1 MRLYFDLLTTF
12 LKIGSFTLGGG
23 YAMLALVEQAVVR
36 QKKWIDEKEFWK
48 MITIV
53 QSLPGVFA
61 VNTALYVGY
70 RIAGKCGAAV
80 SFLGA
85 VLPSLLIIGAIST
98 CFQEFREN
106 ETVMKIFDG
115 IRPCVVALILAPSVK
130 MFIKSELSWKFLP
143 IPILVAAVVVFLKI
157 SPVYIIMA
165 AIICTLCW
173 EYRKFKD
180 IDKKRSDNDTDN
192 NDESE
197 EDDDEKNVE
206 FISTKKEND

>member
-36 QKKWIDEKEFWK
+36 QKKWIDEDEFWK

-70 RIAGKCGAAV
+70 RIAGKAGAAV

-85 VLPSLLIIGAIST
+85 VLPSLVIIGAIST

-106 ETVMKIFDG
+106 ETVMKIFAG

-130 MFIKSELSWKFLP
+130 MFIKSKLSWKFLP
-143 IPILVAAVVVFLKI
+143 IPILVAAAVVFLKM

-165 AIICTLCW
+165 AIICTIGW
-173 EYRKFKD
+173 EYLKIKE
-180 IDKKRSDNDTDN
+180 IDKKSADNHEE
-192 NDESE
+192 DEADD
-197 EDDDEKNVE
+197 DDDEKNVE
-206 FISTKKEND
+206 FISSKKEND

>member
-36 QKKWIDEKEFWK
+36 QKKWIDEDEFWK

-70 RIAGKCGAAV
+70 RIAGKAGAAV

-85 VLPSLLIIGAIST
+85 VLPSLIIIGAIST

-106 ETVMKIFDG
+106 ETVMKIFAG

-130 MFIKSELSWKFLP
+130 MFIKSKLSWKFLP
-143 IPILVAAVVVFLKI
+143 IPILVAAAVVFLKM

-165 AIICTLCW
+165 TIIFTIAW
-173 EYRKFKD
+173 EYWKFKD
-180 IDKKRSDNDTDN
+180 IDNKEIGKDNH
-192 NDESE
+192 DES
-197 EDDDEKNVE
+197 DDDNEKNVE

>member
-1 MRLYFDLLTTF
+1 
-12 LKIGSFTLGGG
+12 
-23 YAMLALVEQAVVR
+23 MLALVEQAVVR
-36 QKKWIDEKEFWK
+36 QKKWIDEDEFWK

-70 RIAGKCGAAV
+70 RIAGKGGAAV
-80 SFLGA
+80 SFIGA
-85 VLPSLLIIGAIST
+85 VLPSLVIIGAIST

-106 ETVMKIFDG
+106 ETVMKIFAG

-130 MFIKSELSWKFLP
+130 MFIKSKLSWKFLP
-143 IPILVAAVVVFLKI
+143 IPILVAAAVVFLKM

-165 AIICTLCW
+165 AIICTLGW

-180 IDKKRSDNDTDN
+180 IDKKKPDNDTDN
-192 NDESE
+192 HDESG
-197 EDDDEKNVE
+197 DDDEKNVE

>member
-36 QKKWIDEKEFWK
+36 QKKWIDEDEFWK

-70 RIAGKCGAAV
+70 RIAGKAGAAV

-85 VLPSLLIIGAIST
+85 VLPSLVIIGAIST

-106 ETVMKIFDG
+106 ETVMKIFAG

-130 MFIKSELSWKFLP
+130 MFIKSKLSWKFLP
-143 IPILVAAVVVFLKI
+143 IPILVAAAVVFLKM

-165 AIICTLCW
+165 AIICAIGW
-173 EYRKFKD
+173 EYLKIKE
-180 IDKKRSDNDTDN
+180 IDKKSTDN
-192 NDESE
+192 HEEDEADD
-197 EDDDEKNVE
+197 DDDEKNVE
-206 FISTKKEND
+206 FISSKKEND

>member
-36 QKKWIDEKEFWK
+36 QKKWIDEDEFWK

-70 RIAGKCGAAV
+70 RIAGKAGAAV

-85 VLPSLLIIGAIST
+85 VLPSLIIIGAIST

-106 ETVMKIFDG
+106 ETVMKIFAG

-130 MFIKSELSWKFLP
+130 MFIKSKLSWKFLP
-143 IPILVAAVVVFLKI
+143 IPILVAAAVVFLKM

-165 AIICTLCW
+165 TIIFTIAW
-173 EYRKFKD
+173 EYWKFKD
-180 IDKKRSDNDTDN
+180 IDKKEIDKDNH
-192 NDESE
+192 DESD
-197 EDDDEKNVE
+197 DDDEKNVE

>member
-36 QKKWIDEKEFWK
+36 QKKWIDEDEFWK

-70 RIAGKCGAAV
+70 RIAGKAGAAV

-85 VLPSLLIIGAIST
+85 VLPSLIIIGAIST

-106 ETVMKIFDG
+106 ETVMKIFAG

-130 MFIKSELSWKFLP
+130 MFIKSKLSWKFLP
-143 IPILVAAVVVFLKI
+143 IPILVAAAVVFLKM

-165 AIICTLCW
+165 AIICTIAW
-173 EYRKFKD
+173 KYWKFKD
-180 IDKKRSDNDTDN
+180 IDNKEIGKDNH
-192 NDESE
+192 DESD
-197 EDDDEKNVE
+197 DDDEKNVE

>member
-36 QKKWIDEKEFWK
+36 QKKWIDEDEFWK

-70 RIAGKCGAAV
+70 RIAGKAGAAV

-85 VLPSLLIIGAIST
+85 VLPSLVIIGAIST

-106 ETVMKIFDG
+106 ETVMKIFAG

-130 MFIKSELSWKFLP
+130 MFIKSKLSWKFLP
-143 IPILVAAVVVFLKI
+143 IPILVAAAVVFLKM

-165 AIICTLCW
+165 AIICTIGW
-173 EYRKFKD
+173 EYLKIKE
-180 IDKKRSDNDTDN
+180 IDKKSTDN
-192 NDESE
+192 HEEDEADD
-197 EDDDEKNVE
+197 DDDEKNVE
-206 FISTKKEND
+206 FISSKKEND

>member
-36 QKKWIDEKEFWK
+36 QKKWIDEDEFWK

-70 RIAGKCGAAV
+70 RIAGKAGAAV

-85 VLPSLLIIGAIST
+85 VLPSLVIIGAIST

-106 ETVMKIFDG
+106 ETVMKIFAG

-130 MFIKSELSWKFLP
+130 MFIKSKLSWKFLP
-143 IPILVAAVVVFLKI
+143 IPILVAAAVVFLKM

-165 AIICTLCW
+165 AIICTIGW
-173 EYRKFKD
+173 EYLKIKD
-180 IDKKRSDNDTDN
+180 IDNKEIGKDNH
-192 NDESE
+192 DES
-197 EDDDEKNVE
+197 DDDDEEKNVE
-206 FISTKKEND
+206 FISSKKEND

>member
-36 QKKWIDEKEFWK
+36 QKKWIDEDEFWK

-85 VLPSLLIIGAIST
+85 VLPSLVIIGAIST

-106 ETVMKIFDG
+106 ETVMKIFAG

-130 MFIKSELSWKFLP
+130 MFIKSKLSWKFLP
-143 IPILVAAVVVFLKI
+143 IPILVAAAVVFLKM

-165 AIICTLCW
+165 AIICTLGW
-173 EYRKFKD
+173 EYRKFKN
-180 IDKKRSDNDTDN
+180 IDKKKPDNDTDN
-192 NDESE
+192 HEESGD
-197 EDDDEKNVE
+197 DDDEKNVE

>member
-36 QKKWIDEKEFWK
+36 QKKWIDEDEFWK

-70 RIAGKCGAAV
+70 RIAGKAGAAV

-85 VLPSLLIIGAIST
+85 VLPSLVIIGAIST

-106 ETVMKIFDG
+106 ETVMKIFAG

-130 MFIKSELSWKFLP
+130 MFIKSKLSWKFLP
-143 IPILVAAVVVFLKI
+143 IPILVAAAVVFLKM

-165 AIICTLCW
+165 AIICTIGW
-173 EYRKFKD
+173 EYLKIKD
-180 IDKKRSDNDTDN
+180 IDKKSTDN
-192 NDESE
+192 HEEDEADD
-197 EDDDEKNVE
+197 DDDEKNVE
-206 FISTKKEND
+206 FISSKKEND

>member
-36 QKKWIDEKEFWK
+36 QKKWIDEDEFWK

-85 VLPSLLIIGAIST
+85 VLPSLVIIGAIST

-106 ETVMKIFDG
+106 ETVMKIFAG

-130 MFIKSELSWKFLP
+130 MFIKSKLSWKFLP
-143 IPILVAAVVVFLKI
+143 IPILVAAVVVFLKM

-165 AIICTLCW
+165 AIICTLGW
-173 EYRKFKD
+173 EYRKFKN
-180 IDKKRSDNDTDN
+180 IDNKKSDNDTDN
-192 NDESE
+192 HDDSE

-206 FISTKKEND
+206 FISSKKEND

>member
-106 ETVMKIFDG
+106 ETVMKIFNG

-180 IDKKRSDNDTDN
+180 IDKKKSDNNTDN
-192 NDESE
+192 HDDSE
-197 EDDDEKNVE
+197 EDDEKNVE

>member
-1 MRLYFDLLTTF
+1 MKLYFELFTTF

-36 QKKWIDEKEFWK
+36 DKKWINEDEFWK

-61 VNTALYVGY
+61 INTALYVGY
-70 RIAGKCGAAV
+70 RITGKAGAAV

-85 VLPSLLIIGAIST
+85 VLPSLVIIGAIST
-98 CFQEFREN
+98 CFQEFRTN
-106 ETVMKIFDG
+106 ETVMKVFAG
-115 IRPCVVALILAPSVK
+115 IRPCVVALILAPSVR
-130 MFIKSELSWKFLP
+130 MFIKTKLSLKYLP
-143 IPILVAAVVVFLKI
+143 IPIAVAAAVVLLKL

-165 AIICTLCW
+165 TIAGALAW
-173 EYRKFKD
+173 EYWKFKD
-180 IDKKRSDNDTDN
+180 IVDDNENDN
-192 NDESE
+192 ENDEKAE
-197 EDDDEKNVE
+197 E

>member
-36 QKKWIDEKEFWK
+36 QKKWIDEDEFWK

-70 RIAGKCGAAV
+70 RIAGKAGAAV

-85 VLPSLLIIGAIST
+85 VLPSLVIIGAIST

-106 ETVMKIFDG
+106 ETVMKIFAG

-130 MFIKSELSWKFLP
+130 MFIKSKLSWKFLP
-143 IPILVAAVVVFLKI
+143 IPILIAAAVVFLKM

-165 AIICTLCW
+165 TIIFTIAW
-173 EYRKFKD
+173 EYWKFKD
-180 IDKKRSDNDTDN
+180 IDNKEIGKDNH
-192 NDESE
+192 DESD
-197 EDDDEKNVE
+197 DDDEKNVE
-206 FISTKKEND
+206 FISSKKEND

>member
-106 ETVMKIFDG
+106 ETVMKIFNG

-180 IDKKRSDNDTDN
+180 IDKKKSDKDTDN
-192 NDESE
+192 HDDSE
-197 EDDDEKNVE
+197 EDDEKNVE

>member
-1 MRLYFDLLTTF
+1 LRLYFDLLTTF

-36 QKKWIDEKEFWK
+36 QKKWIDEDEFWK

-70 RIAGKCGAAV
+70 RIAGKAGAAV

-85 VLPSLLIIGAIST
+85 VLPSLVIIGAIST

-106 ETVMKIFDG
+106 ETVMKIFAG

-130 MFIKSELSWKFLP
+130 MFIKSKLSWKFLP
-143 IPILVAAVVVFLKI
+143 IPILVAAAVVFLKM

-165 AIICTLCW
+165 AIICTIGW
-173 EYRKFKD
+173 EYLKIKD
-180 IDKKRSDNDTDN
+180 IDKKSTDN
-192 NDESE
+192 HEEDEAAD
-197 EDDDEKNVE
+197 DDDEKNVE
-206 FISTKKEND
+206 FISSKKEND

>member
-1 MRLYFDLLTTF
+1 
-12 LKIGSFTLGGG
+12 
-23 YAMLALVEQAVVR
+23 MLALVEQAVVR
-36 QKKWIDEKEFWK
+36 QKKWIDEDEFWK

-70 RIAGKCGAAV
+70 RIAGKGGAAV
-80 SFLGA
+80 SFIGA
-85 VLPSLLIIGAIST
+85 VLPSLVIIGAIST

-106 ETVMKIFDG
+106 ETVMKIFAG

-130 MFIKSELSWKFLP
+130 MFIKSKLSWKFLP
-143 IPILVAAVVVFLKI
+143 IPILVAAAVVFLKM

-165 AIICTLCW
+165 AIICTLGW

-180 IDKKRSDNDTDN
+180 IDKKKPDNDTDN
-192 NDESE
+192 HDESG

-206 FISTKKEND
+206 FISSKKEND

>member
-36 QKKWIDEKEFWK
+36 QKKWIDEDEFWK

-70 RIAGKCGAAV
+70 RIAGKAGATV

-85 VLPSLLIIGAIST
+85 VLPSLVIIGAIST

-106 ETVMKIFDG
+106 ETVMKIFAG

-130 MFIKSELSWKFLP
+130 MFIKSKLSLKFLP
-143 IPILVAAVVVFLKI
+143 IPILVAAAVVFLKM

-165 AIICTLCW
+165 AIICTIGW
-173 EYRKFKD
+173 EYWKMKD
-180 IDKKRSDNDTDN
+180 IDKKNIGHH
-192 NDESE
+192 E
-197 EDDDEKNVE
+197 EDKIDDDDDEKNVE
-206 FISTKKEND
+206 FISSKKEND

>member
-36 QKKWIDEKEFWK
+36 QKKWIDEDEFWK

-70 RIAGKCGAAV
+70 RIAGKAGAAV

-85 VLPSLLIIGAIST
+85 VLPSLVIIGAIST

-106 ETVMKIFDG
+106 ETVMKIFAG

-130 MFIKSELSWKFLP
+130 MFIKSKLSWKFLP
-143 IPILVAAVVVFLKI
+143 IPILVAAVVVFLKM

-165 AIICTLCW
+165 AIICTIGW
-173 EYRKFKD
+173 EYLKIKD
-180 IDKKRSDNDTDN
+180 IDKKSTDN
-192 NDESE
+192 HEEDEADD
-197 EDDDEKNVE
+197 DDDEKNVE
-206 FISTKKEND
+206 FISSKKEND

>member
-173 EYRKFKD
+173 EYRKIKD
-180 IDKKRSDNDTDN
+180 IDKKKSDNDTDN
-192 NDESE
+192 HDDSE
-197 EDDDEKNVE
+197 EDDEKNVE
-206 FISTKKEND
+206 FISSKKEND

>member
-36 QKKWIDEKEFWK
+36 QKKWIDEDEFWK

-70 RIAGKCGAAV
+70 RIAGKAGAAV

-85 VLPSLLIIGAIST
+85 VLPSLVIIGAIST

-106 ETVMKIFDG
+106 ETVMKIFAG

-130 MFIKSELSWKFLP
+130 MFIKSKLSWKFLP
-143 IPILVAAVVVFLKI
+143 IPILVAAAVVFLKM

-165 AIICTLCW
+165 AIICTIGW
-173 EYRKFKD
+173 EYLKIKD
-180 IDKKRSDNDTDN
+180 IDKKSTDN
-192 NDESE
+192 HEEDEAD

-206 FISTKKEND
+206 FISSKKEND

>member
-106 ETVMKIFDG
+106 ETVMKIFNG

-180 IDKKRSDNDTDN
+180 IDKKKSDNDTDN
-192 NDESE
+192 HDDSE
-197 EDDDEKNVE
+197 EDDEKNVE

>member
-36 QKKWIDEKEFWK
+36 DKKWISEDEFWK

-70 RIAGKCGAAV
+70 KIAGKAGATV
-80 SFLGA
+80 SFIGA
-85 VLPSLLIIGAIST
+85 VLPSLVIIGAIST
-98 CFQEFREN
+98 CFKEFREN
-106 ETVMKIFDG
+106 DVVMRIFNG
-115 IRPCVVALILAPSVK
+115 IRPCVVALILAPSVR
-130 MFIKSELSWKFLP
+130 MFIKTKLSLKYLP
-143 IPILVAAVVVFLKI
+143 IPILVAAAVVFLRM

-165 AIICTLCW
+165 TIACALAW
-173 EYRKFKD
+173 EYWKFKNVD
-180 IDKKRSDNDTDN
+180 DNVN
-192 NDESE
+192 
-197 EDDDEKNVE
+197 DDDENENEKKAEE
-206 FISTKKEND
+206 FISSKKEND

>member
-36 QKKWIDEKEFWK
+36 DKKWIGEDEFWK

-70 RIAGKCGAAV
+70 KIAGKAGATV
-80 SFLGA
+80 SFIGA
-85 VLPSLLIIGAIST
+85 VLPSLVIIGAIST
-98 CFQEFREN
+98 CFHEFREN
-106 ETVMKIFDG
+106 EIVMRVFNG
-115 IRPCVVALILAPSVK
+115 IRPCVIALILAPSVR
-130 MFIKSELSWKFLP
+130 MFIKTKLSLKYLP
-143 IPILVAAVVVFLKI
+143 IPILVAAAVVFLKF

-165 AIICTLCW
+165 TIACALAW
-173 EYRKFKD
+173 EYWKFKD
-180 IDKKRSDNDTDN
+180 IKADDN
-192 NDESE
+192 E
-197 EDDDEKNVE
+197 EDDDNESEKKAEE

>member
-36 QKKWIDEKEFWK
+36 QKKWIDEDEFWK

-70 RIAGKCGAAV
+70 RIAGKAGAAV

-85 VLPSLLIIGAIST
+85 VLPSLVIIGAIST

-106 ETVMKIFDG
+106 ETVMKIFAG

-130 MFIKSELSWKFLP
+130 MFIKSKLSWKFLP
-143 IPILVAAVVVFLKI
+143 IPILVAAAVVFLKI

-165 AIICTLCW
+165 AIICTIGW
-173 EYRKFKD
+173 EYLKIKD
-180 IDKKRSDNDTDN
+180 IDKKSTDN
-192 NDESE
+192 HEEDEADD
-197 EDDDEKNVE
+197 DDDEKNVE
-206 FISTKKEND
+206 FISSKKEND

>member
-36 QKKWIDEKEFWK
+36 QKKWIDEDEFWK

-70 RIAGKCGAAV
+70 RIAGKGGAAV
-80 SFLGA
+80 SFIGA
-85 VLPSLLIIGAIST
+85 VLPSLVIIGAIST

-106 ETVMKIFDG
+106 ETVMKIFAG

-130 MFIKSELSWKFLP
+130 MFIKSKLSWKFLP
-143 IPILVAAVVVFLKI
+143 IPILVAAAVVFLKM

-165 AIICTLCW
+165 AIICTLGW

-180 IDKKRSDNDTDN
+180 IDKKKPDNDTDN
-192 NDESE
+192 HDESG
-197 EDDDEKNVE
+197 DDDEKNVE

>member
-23 YAMLALVEQAVVR
+23 YAMLALVEQAVVK

-165 AIICTLCW
+165 AIICTLGR

-180 IDKKRSDNDTDN
+180 IDKKKPDNDTDN
-192 NDESE
+192 HDESG
-197 EDDDEKNVE
+197 DGDEKNVE
-206 FISTKKEND
+206 FISSKKEND

>member
-1 MRLYFDLLTTF
+1 MKLYFELLTTF

-36 QKKWIDEKEFWK
+36 DKKWIDEDEFWK

-70 RIAGKCGAAV
+70 KIAGKAGAAV

-85 VLPSLLIIGAIST
+85 VLPSLVIIGAIST
-98 CFQEFREN
+98 CFQTFREN
-106 ETVMKIFDG
+106 ETVMKIFAG
-115 IRPCVVALILAPSVK
+115 IRPCVVALILAPSIR
-130 MFIKSELSWKFLP
+130 MFIKTKLSLKYLP
-143 IPILVAAVVVFLKI
+143 IPIAVAAAVVLLKM

-165 AIICTLCW
+165 TIACALGW
-173 EYRKFKD
+173 EYWKFKD
-180 IDKKRSDNDTDN
+180 IVDDNDNDN
-192 NDESE
+192 EN
-197 EDDDEKNVE
+197 DEKNEE

>member
-36 QKKWIDEKEFWK
+36 QKKGIDEDEFWK

-70 RIAGKCGAAV
+70 RIAGKAGAAV

-85 VLPSLLIIGAIST
+85 VLPSLVIIGAIST

-106 ETVMKIFDG
+106 ETVMKIFAG

-130 MFIKSELSWKFLP
+130 MFIKSKLSWKFLP
-143 IPILVAAVVVFLKI
+143 IPILVAAAVVFLKM

-165 AIICTLCW
+165 AIICTIGW
-173 EYRKFKD
+173 EYLKIKE
-180 IDKKRSDNDTDN
+180 IDKKSTDN
-192 NDESE
+192 HEEDEADD
-197 EDDDEKNVE
+197 DDDEKNVE
-206 FISTKKEND
+206 FISSKKEND

>member
-23 YAMLALVEQAVVR
+23 YAMLALVEQAVVK

-106 ETVMKIFDG
+106 ETVMKIFNG

-180 IDKKRSDNDTDN
+180 IDKKKSDNNTDN
-192 NDESE
+192 HDDSE
-197 EDDDEKNVE
+197 EDDEKNVE
-206 FISTKKEND
+206 FISSKKEND

>member
-1 MRLYFDLLTTF
+1 
-12 LKIGSFTLGGG
+12 
-23 YAMLALVEQAVVR
+23 MLALVEQAVVR
-36 QKKWIDEKEFWK
+36 QKKWIDEDEFWK

-70 RIAGKCGAAV
+70 RIAGKAGAAV

-85 VLPSLLIIGAIST
+85 VLPSLIIIGAIST

-106 ETVMKIFDG
+106 ETVMKIFAG

-130 MFIKSELSWKFLP
+130 MFIKSKLSWKFLP
-143 IPILVAAVVVFLKI
+143 IPILVAAAVVFLKM

-165 AIICTLCW
+165 TIIFTIAW
-173 EYRKFKD
+173 EYWKFKD
-180 IDKKRSDNDTDN
+180 IDNKEIGKDNH
-192 NDESE
+192 DES
-197 EDDDEKNVE
+197 DDDNEKNVE

>member
-36 QKKWIDEKEFWK
+36 QKKWIDEDEFWK

-70 RIAGKCGAAV
+70 RIAGKAGATV

-85 VLPSLLIIGAIST
+85 VLPSLVIIGAIST

-106 ETVMKIFDG
+106 ETVMKIFAG

-130 MFIKSELSWKFLP
+130 MFIKSKLSWKFLP
-143 IPILVAAVVVFLKI
+143 IPILVAAAVVFLKM

-165 AIICTLCW
+165 AIICTIGW
-173 EYRKFKD
+173 EYLKIKD
-180 IDKKRSDNDTDN
+180 IDKKSTDN
-192 NDESE
+192 HEEDEADD
-197 EDDDEKNVE
+197 DDDEKNVE
-206 FISTKKEND
+206 FISSKKEND

>member
-85 VLPSLLIIGAIST
+85 VLPSLLIIVAIST

-106 ETVMKIFDG
+106 ETVMKIFNG

-180 IDKKRSDNDTDN
+180 IDKKKSDNNTDN
-192 NDESE
+192 HDDSE
-197 EDDDEKNVE
+197 EDDEKNVE

>member
-1 MRLYFDLLTTF
+1 
-12 LKIGSFTLGGG
+12 
-23 YAMLALVEQAVVR
+23 MLALVEQSVVR
-36 QKKWIDEKEFWK
+36 QKKWIDEDEFWK

-70 RIAGKCGAAV
+70 RIAGKAGAAV

-85 VLPSLLIIGAIST
+85 VLPSLVIIGAIST

-106 ETVMKIFDG
+106 ETVMKIFAG

-130 MFIKSELSWKFLP
+130 MFIKSKLSWKFLP
-143 IPILVAAVVVFLKI
+143 IPILVAAAVVFLKM

-165 AIICTLCW
+165 AIICTIGW
-173 EYRKFKD
+173 EYLKIKE
-180 IDKKRSDNDTDN
+180 IDKKSTDN
-192 NDESE
+192 HEEDEADD
-197 EDDDEKNVE
+197 DDDEKNVE
-206 FISTKKEND
+206 FISSKKEND

>member
-36 QKKWIDEKEFWK
+36 QKKWIDEDEFWK

-61 VNTALYVGY
+61 VNTAIYVGY
-70 RIAGKCGAAV
+70 RIAGKAGATV

-85 VLPSLLIIGAIST
+85 VLPSLVIIGAIST

-106 ETVMKIFDG
+106 ETVMKIFAG

-130 MFIKSELSWKFLP
+130 MFIKSKLSLKFLP
-143 IPILVAAVVVFLKI
+143 IPILVAAAVVFLKM

-165 AIICTLCW
+165 AIICTIGW
-173 EYRKFKD
+173 EYLKIKE
-180 IDKKRSDNDTDN
+180 IDKKSTDN
-192 NDESE
+192 HEEDEADD
-197 EDDDEKNVE
+197 DDDEKNVE

>member
-36 QKKWIDEKEFWK
+36 QKKWIDEDEFWK

-70 RIAGKCGAAV
+70 RIAGKAGAAV

-85 VLPSLLIIGAIST
+85 VFPSLVIIGAIST

-106 ETVMKIFDG
+106 ETVMKIFAG

-130 MFIKSELSWKFLP
+130 MFIKSKLSWKFLP
-143 IPILVAAVVVFLKI
+143 IPILVAAAVVFLKM
-157 SPVYIIMA
+157 SPVYIIIA
-165 AIICTLCW
+165 TIIFTIAW
-173 EYRKFKD
+173 EYWKFKD
-180 IDKKRSDNDTDN
+180 IDKKEIDKDNH
-192 NDESE
+192 DESD
-197 EDDDEKNVE
+197 DDDEKNVE
-206 FISTKKEND
+206 FISSKKEND

>member
-70 RIAGKCGAAV
+70 RIAGKRGAAV

-106 ETVMKIFDG
+106 ETVMKIFNG

-180 IDKKRSDNDTDN
+180 IDKKKSDNNTDN
-192 NDESE
+192 HDDSE
-197 EDDDEKNVE
+197 EDDEKNVE

>member
-36 QKKWIDEKEFWK
+36 QKKWIDEDEFWK

-70 RIAGKCGAAV
+70 RIAGKAGAAV

-85 VLPSLLIIGAIST
+85 VLPSLVIIGAIST

-106 ETVMKIFDG
+106 ETVMKIFAG

-130 MFIKSELSWKFLP
+130 MFIKSKLSWKFLP
-143 IPILVAAVVVFLKI
+143 IPILVAAVVVFLKM

-165 AIICTLCW
+165 AIICTTGW
-173 EYRKFKD
+173 EYLKIKD
-180 IDKKRSDNDTDN
+180 IDKKSTDN
-192 NDESE
+192 HEEDEADD
-197 EDDDEKNVE
+197 DDDEKNVE
-206 FISTKKEND
+206 FISSKKEND